1 MDEMQNRE
9 KMGQKRYKRRK
20 MWDQKSQN
28 KSHGWKTQDWK
39 MTVGVDDEIK
49 VKLKEGHTPKERRR
63 GVHFPFVG
71 R

>member
-9 KMGQKRYKRRK
+9 KMGQKDTKDGK
-20 MWDQKSQN
+20 CGTKKSQN

-39 MTVGVDDEIK
+39 MTAGVDDEIK

-63 GVHFPFVG
+63 GVHFPFVS